1 MLANGIGGLGPPH
14 HPTPALTCSYL
25 RREQGV
31 LTPGRERAS
40 RRELAEPKDDDTFGL
55 TILMKLY
62 MRKLNP
68 RLALERKEQ
77 MKSCPL
83 VLRLGLRCGAGG
95 GGGTCIQKKESNQSG
110 ALDLSSALTLRRTLS
125 KLLSGLELCHVNNED
140 NNLSV

>member
-1 MLANGIGGLGPPH
+1 MLANGIEGLGPPH

-55 TILMKLY
+55 TVLMKLY

-68 RLALERKEQ
+68 RLTLERKEQ

-83 VLRLGLRCGAGG
+83 VLWSDLRCGGIGG
-95 GGGTCIQKKESNQSG
+95 ARVSRKRKATSQGPWI
-110 ALDLSSALTLRRTLS
+110 
-125 KLLSGLELCHVNNED
+125 
-140 NNLSV
+140 